1 MAKVF
6 ISHSRQDVELVSN
19 VAAMLKNIGD
29 EPLIMEYAPKG
40 DETVPD
46 SARIREYMRAADHV
60 MLFKTDNAIRTDYTR
75 NWIIFEV
82 GLAAELNKRLFV
94 LEGKGPPIEF
104 PIPYL
109 TDYMVFEP
117 DRVADILRLQTVAK
131 KVSGEDSEGR
141 ADSSTLGFGLLLLF
155 VPPLAIV
162 LALVAAIYG
171 AIYGPINIRCDRCNS
186 NYRYYAGVIEPFQC
200 PVCLNPV
207 DPAEDLNSDAVDLL
221 KRAKETGLF
230 RGSG

>member
-6 ISHSRQDVELVSN
+6 ISHSSQDVELVSN
-19 VAAMLKNIGD
+19 VASMLKNIGD

-40 DETVPD
+40 DETAPPY
-46 SARIREYMRAADHV
+46 ARIREYMRAADHV

-109 TDYMVFEP
+109 TDYMVLEP

-131 KVSGEDSEGR
+131 TVSDEDSEGG
-141 ADSSTLGFGLLLLF
+141 ADASAFGLLFLF
-155 VPPLAIV
+155 VPPWPLSSHLLRPFMV
-162 LALVAAIYG
+162 QYTVQST
-171 AIYGPINIRCDRCNS
+171 S
-186 NYRYYAGVIEPFQC
+186 NATDATRITDTTLELLSPSSARYA
-200 PVCLNPV
+200 
-207 DPAEDLNSDAVDLL
+207 
-221 KRAKETGLF
+221 
-230 RGSG
+230 

>member
-6 ISHSRQDVELVSN
+6 ISHSSQDVQLVSN

-40 DETVPD
+40 DETAPPY
-46 SARIREYMRAADHV
+46 ARIREYMRAADHV
-60 MLFKTDNAIRTDYTR
+60 MLFKTDNAIRTGYTR
-75 NWIIFEV
+75 NWINFEV

-109 TDYMVFEP
+109 TDYMVLEP
-117 DRVADILRLQTVAK
+117 DKVADILRLQTVAK
-131 KVSGEDSEGR
+131 KVSGEDSEGG
-141 ADSSTLGFGLLLLF
+141 ADASAFGLLLLF
-155 VPPLAIV
+155 VPPLAIL

-171 AIYGPINIRCDRCNS
+171 AIYGPINIQCDRCNS

-200 PVCLNPV
+200 PVCLNPI
-207 DPAEDLNSDAVDLL
+207 DPAAGLDPDAVDLL

-230 RGSG
+230 RGSGQ

>member
-1 MAKVF
+1 MAT
-6 ISHSRQDVELVSN
+6 
-19 VAAMLKNIGD
+19 MLKNIGD

-46 SARIREYMRAADHV
+46 YARIREYMRAADHV

-109 TDYMVFEP
+109 TDYMVLEP
-117 DRVADILRLQTVAK
+117 ERVADILRLQTVAK
-131 KVSGEDSEGR
+131 NVSGEDFEGR
-141 ADSSTLGFGLLLLF
+141 ADASAFGLLLLF

-171 AIYGPINIRCDRCNS
+171 AIYGPINIQCDRCNS

-207 DPAEDLNSDAVDLL
+207 DPAAGLDPDTVDLL

-230 RGSG
+230 RGSGQ